1 MRKLAFASA
10 VIVGL
15 AALSMRPFAASKP
28 VTYSPVP
35 LKVTIESGLQIT
47 AEDYSP
53 YENGQGGTTANFD
66 KYGNLIVSFGRPVC
80 FDYGVYGVDDPPTGC
95 YNNSYISTVPK
106 QQGDGALQELDWG
119 ESGGE
124 SQCVQLNW
132 QFRDASNVLW
142 RNGFH
147 RNRDLLGTQDGTS
160 YAVVTRT
167 DANTWEV
174 EPRAFS
180 CPGYDNTY
188 ENPAGVAGVFTHESV
203 RGKTVYTDYGLYSL
217 PFRLTLTRQ

>member
-15 AALSMRPFAASKP
+15 AALSIRPFAASKP
-28 VTYSPVP
+28 GTYLPVP
-35 LKVTIESGLQIT
+35 LEVTIASDLGLKIT
-47 AEDYSP
+47 GDSSP
-53 YENGQGGTTANFD
+53 YVNGQEGTTANFD

-80 FDYGVYGVDDPPTGC
+80 FDYGVSEVENPPPTGC
-95 YNNSYISTVPK
+95 YNNSYISTLPK
-106 QQGDGALQELDWG
+106 QPKQEGDGALQNLAKG
-119 ESGGE
+119 S

-132 QFRDASNVLW
+132 HFRDASNVLW

-147 RNRDLLGTQDGTS
+147 RDPFPPEPQPEAS

-167 DANTWEV
+167 DADTWEV

-180 CPGYDNTY
+180 CQEYGPLD
-188 ENPAGVAGVFTHESV
+188 PAGMARVFTHESV

>member
-15 AALSMRPFAASKP
+15 AALSIRPFAASKP

-35 LKVTIESGLQIT
+35 LKVTIDSSLQIT
-47 AEDYSP
+47 AEDGSP

-80 FDYGVYGVDDPPTGC
+80 FDYGVYGVEDPPTGC
-95 YNNSYISTVPK
+95 YNNSYISTVPQ
-106 QQGDGALQELDWG
+106 QQGDGALQELDPG
-119 ESGGE
+119 L

-147 RNRDLLGTQDGTS
+147 RNRDLPGSQAGTS

-167 DANTWEV
+167 DADTWEV
-174 EPRAFS
+174 EPRALS
-180 CPGYDNTY
+180 CPADY
-188 ENPAGVAGVFTHESV
+188 ENPAGMARVFTHEWV

>member
-15 AALSMRPFAASKP
+15 AGLSIHPFAASMP

-47 AEDYSP
+47 AEDDSP

-80 FDYGVYGVDDPPTGC
+80 FDYGRYGVEDPPTGC
-95 YNNSYISTVPK
+95 YNNSYISTVPQ
-106 QQGDGALQELDWG
+106 QQGDGALQELNPG
-119 ESGGE
+119 L

-142 RNGFH
+142 RNGFY
-147 RNRDLLGTQDGTS
+147 RNPDLLGPQDGTS

-167 DANTWEV
+167 GAVTWEV
-174 EPRAFS
+174 EPSALS
-180 CPGYDNTY
+180 CSGYP
-188 ENPAGVAGVFTHESV
+188 NPAGMARVFTQESD
-203 RGKTVYTDYGLYSL
+203 RGKWVYTDYGLYSL

>member
-15 AALSMRPFAASKP
+15 AALSIRPFAASKP

-35 LKVTIESGLQIT
+35 LKVTIDSSLQIT
-47 AEDYSP
+47 AEDGSP

-80 FDYGVYGVDDPPTGC
+80 FDYGVYGVEDPPTGC

-106 QQGDGALQELDWG
+106 QQGDGALQELDPG
-119 ESGGE
+119 L

-147 RNRDLLGTQDGTS
+147 RNRDLPGPQDGTS

-167 DANTWEV
+167 DADTWEV
-174 EPRAFS
+174 EPRALS
-180 CPGYDNTY
+180 CSGYN
-188 ENPAGVAGVFTHESV
+188 NPAGVAGVFTHESV

>member
-15 AALSMRPFAASKP
+15 AALSIRPFAASKP

-47 AEDYSP
+47 AGDDSP

-80 FDYGVYGVDDPPTGC
+80 FDYGVYGVEDPPTGC
-95 YNNSYISTVPK
+95 YNNSYISTVPE
-106 QQGDGALQELDWG
+106 QQGDGALQELDPG
-119 ESGGE
+119 L

-147 RNRDLLGTQDGTS
+147 RNRDLPGSQDGTS

-167 DANTWEV
+167 DADTWEV
-174 EPRAFS
+174 EPRVLS
-180 CPGYDNTY
+180 CSGY
-188 ENPAGVAGVFTHESV
+188 ENPDGMARVFTHELV
-203 RGKTVYTDYGLYSL
+203 RGKTVYTDYDLHSL

>member
-15 AALSMRPFAASKP
+15 AALSIRPFAASKP

-35 LKVTIESGLQIT
+35 LKVTIEPDLQIT
-47 AEDYSP
+47 ADYASP

-80 FDYGVYGVDDPPTGC
+80 FDYGVDGVEVPPTGC
-95 YNNSYISTVPK
+95 YNNSYISTVPQ
-106 QQGDGALQELDWG
+106 QQGDGALQELG
-119 ESGGE
+119 LGS
-124 SQCVQLNW
+124 SQCIQLNW

-147 RNRDLLGTQDGTS
+147 RNRDLPGPQDGTS

-167 DANTWEV
+167 DADTWEV
-174 EPRAFS
+174 EPRALS
-180 CPGYDNTY
+180 CSGYN
-188 ENPAGVAGVFTHESV
+188 NPAGVAGVFTHESV

>member
-10 VIVGL
+10 VIVAL
-15 AALSMRPFAASKP
+15 AALSIRPFAASKP
-28 VTYSPVP
+28 GTYLPVP
-35 LKVTIESGLQIT
+35 LEVTIASDFPLKIT
-47 AEDYSP
+47 GDDSLYV
-53 YENGQGGTTANFD
+53 NGQGGTTANFD
-66 KYGNLIVSFGRPVC
+66 KYGNLIVSFGRAVF
-80 FDYGVYGVDDPPTGC
+80 FDYGVSAVDDPPTGWH
-95 YNNSYISTVPK
+95 NNSYISTVPK
-106 QQGDGALQELDWG
+106 QQGDGALQELEAG
-119 ESGGE
+119 L

-147 RNRDLLGTQDGTS
+147 RNRDLPGSQDGTS

-167 DANTWEV
+167 DADTWEV
-174 EPRAFS
+174 EPRTFS
-180 CPGYDNTY
+180 CPGY
-188 ENPAGVAGVFTHESV
+188 ENPAGMARVFTHESV

>member
-15 AALSMRPFAASKP
+15 AALSIRPFAASKP

-35 LKVTIESGLQIT
+35 LKVTIDSSLQIT
-47 AEDYSP
+47 AEDGSP

-80 FDYGVYGVDDPPTGC
+80 FDYGVYGVEDPPTGC

-106 QQGDGALQELDWG
+106 QQGDGALQELG
-119 ESGGE
+119 LGL

-147 RNRDLLGTQDGTS
+147 RNRDLPGSQAGTS

-167 DANTWEV
+167 DADTWEV
-174 EPRAFS
+174 EPRADNLS
-180 CPGYDNTY
+180 CPGYDN
-188 ENPAGVAGVFTHESV
+188 PAGMARVFTQESV
-203 RGKTVYTDYGLYSL
+203 RGKWVYTDYGLHSL
-217 PFRLTLTRQ
+217 SFRLTLTRQ

>member
-15 AALSMRPFAASKP
+15 AALSIRPFAASKP

-35 LKVTIESGLQIT
+35 LKVTIEPGLQIT
-47 AEDYSP
+47 AGDVLP
-53 YENGQGGTTANFD
+53 YVNGQGGTTANFD

-80 FDYGVYGVDDPPTGC
+80 FEYVVKGVEVPPTGC

-106 QQGDGALQELDWG
+106 QQGDGALQELDPG
-119 ESGGE
+119 L

-147 RNRDLLGTQDGTS
+147 RNRDLPGPQDGTS

-167 DANTWEV
+167 DADTWEV
-174 EPRAFS
+174 EPRALS
-180 CPGYDNTY
+180 CPGYDN
-188 ENPAGVAGVFTHESV
+188 PAGMARVFTQESV
-203 RGKTVYTDYGLYSL
+203 RGKWVYTDYNLYSL

>member
-10 VIVGL
+10 FIVGL
-15 AALSMRPFAASKP
+15 AALSIRPFAASKP

-47 AEDYSP
+47 ADDDSP

-80 FDYGVYGVDDPPTGC
+80 FNYDVDGVEDPPPPGC

-106 QQGDGALQELDWG
+106 QQGDGALQELG
-119 ESGGE
+119 LGL

-147 RNRDLLGTQDGTS
+147 RNRDLPGPQAGTS

-167 DANTWEV
+167 DADTWEV
-174 EPRAFS
+174 EPRALS
-180 CPGYDNTY
+180 CPGYDN
-188 ENPAGVAGVFTHESV
+188 PAGMARVFTQESD
-203 RGKTVYTDYGLYSL
+203 RGKWVYTDYGLYSL
-217 PFRLTLTRQ
+217 PFHLTLTRQ